1 MARAIQL
8 SALAIRLR
16 TKLTISLLGRFA
28 PASPPLGRPLVLTPE
43 RGKARRALAT
53 REEEGWR
60 LRAGQSPFAQPSTS
74 SITLRPPASVL
85 LPFSSFV
92 RRAPRERPMESKKR
106 LPVSLPKNHDTAGC
120 SANPGGSPVQSW
132 RPLLTHDTRRYAR
145 SSGVKAGLSAV
156 SAESLKRRRETVP
169 SRKPSSF
176 GFGVNA
182 KFPSRSFF
190 RSSPGNTVPIQ
201 ESTLAV
207 ARLLLGVLTS
217 PR

>member
-1 MARAIQL
+1 MAAASRSISFR
-8 SALAIRLR
+8 SAFDLVDH
-16 TKLTISLLGRFA
+16 FA
-28 PASPPLGRPLVLTPE
+28 
-43 RGKARRALAT
+43 
-53 REEEGWR
+53 
-60 LRAGQSPFAQPSTS
+60 S
-74 SITLRPPASVL
+74 SGLRPPPFLFICAS
-85 LPFSSFV
+85 SST
-92 RRAPRERPMESKKR
+92 READGEQVTSATD
-106 LPVSLPKNHDTAGC
+106 PKNHDKAGC